1 MAHGGFLV
9 DEMATE
15 LGLACDAPVDLI
27 AGPYFAAA
35 VDLRSASADDD
46 AFLAHV
52 LRPPA
57 IIMRVSVS
65 PEALREGSAAQQEVA
80 AQPEARRVLGFH
92 RVRRGS
98 PYSRSNGHRKPA
110 RGAPAVG
117 LDAVD
122 YAHAPVPFA
131 L

>member
-1 MAHGGFLV
+1 M
-9 DEMATE
+9 
-15 LGLACDAPVDLI
+15 
-27 AGPYFAAA
+27 
-35 VDLRSASADDD
+35 
-46 AFLAHV
+46 
-52 LRPPA
+52 PA
-57 IIMRVSVS
+57 IVMRVSVS

-98 PYSRSNGHRKPA
+98 PYTRSNGHRKPA